1 MSEHAEEQSQS
12 WRSDVMAVTGYSTLV
27 LLFMLAWMYVP
38 ACGRYSHDKLRLSP
52 WSANVG
58 S

>member
-12 WRSDVMAVTGYSTLV
+12 WRSDFMAVTGYSILV

-38 ACGRYSHDKLRLSP
+38 S
-52 WSANVG
+52 
-58 S
+58 